1 MASNKRE
8 RCVNWESEEKVSNLR
23 DYLNTIENK
32 DLSTN
37 TNKSK
42 LNAWLQITERF
53 NAANVRTRDKKQL
66 MNQWKLAKINCKK
79 QMSQL
84 RRELNKTGGGPK
96 PPSPPPEV
104 LEIAKMIPL
113 ELEVDHNEFDS
124 DGVKE
129 SVVAQNIEVEVLNYC
144 STSFGESAV
153 AQKIEVE
160 DINYPSTSFVES
172 AVAQN
177 IEQEVLNY
185 PSTSFGIQ
193 HHDIEETRM
202 SKSIPTPK
210 RATKK
215 TLTSTNTFNFSKASY
230 EDMHYFR
237 VQENKRLMKE
247 HKLRVKHMCEQHA
260 QTMKILKLQE
270 DILKKK
276 KEENI

>member
-160 DINYPSTSFVES
+160 DINYPSTSFV
-172 AVAQN
+172 
-177 IEQEVLNY
+177 
-185 PSTSFGIQ
+185 IQ

>member
-8 RCVNWESEEKVSNLR
+8 RCVNWESEEKHLLKNIVGY
-23 DYLNTIENK
+23 YLHIIENK

-113 ELEVDHNEFDS
+113 ELKVDHNEFDS
-124 DGVKE
+124 DGVK
-129 SVVAQNIEVEVLNYC
+129 
-144 STSFGESAV
+144 
-153 AQKIEVE
+153 
-160 DINYPSTSFVES
+160 ES

-193 HHDIEETRM
+193 HHDIEEARM

-210 RATKK
+210 GAAKK
-215 TLTSTNTFNFSKASY
+215 TFTSTNTFNFSKASY

-276 KEENI
+276 NEENI